1 MEFET
6 TFGKNTREKHYQ
18 YGLRLNLPRL
28 WPAWV
33 IKAGILKQLL
43 FG

>member
-6 TFGKNTREKHYQ
+6 IFGKNTREKHYQ
-18 YGLRLNLPRL
+18 RQFRLNLPRL
-28 WPAWV
+28 ATAWV
-33 IKAGILKQLL
+33 KAGILKQLL